1 MEILELKYKISE
13 LKNLLDAFIANW
25 TMQEKKTSKI
35 EEMAIQ
41 TIQTD
46 KRKEQNHQRSHN

>member
-25 TMQEKKTSKI
+25 TMQEKS
-35 EEMAIQ
+35 
-41 TIQTD
+41 
-46 KRKEQNHQRSHN
+46 